1 MRASSTRRSTV
12 PAYSASVNA
21 PFATANSS
29 TLAPHL
35 IHASASLT
43 HTGFE
48 SRISAA
54 RSTSSRTDELS
65 SYHNSNRILAT
76 SAEAE
81 ERANHLRKVRRI
93 QQQNA
98 EWKMQYE
105 LDNAEAEKERR
116 DILRAQDEVLAAT
129 MLREEGERAAT
140 ENERRRVCE
149 GSEEI
154 AALTEKLAAA
164 QMNAA
169 RHQQLISRQ
178 QTLQEEKE
186 KEAEHERKQQKE
198 REEHAV
204 LMAAEAER
212 QQQLANERA
221 AVLKQQCEEK
231 EQAKVTA
238 YEQFMREKH
247 MIEGIVAQIAREDE
261 AKREKKRQSQEE
273 LQLVIKKYLQQRAE
287 WRALQERKAKA
298 EMAAI
303 DAYTR
308 EMEAR
313 QLQQKEKQ
321 KAKNERDDL
330 IYAAISAEMQRKEKE
345 REEMERML
353 AELYTEQ
360 KEREMMDEVERQTER
375 ARRMREEMK
384 RENELA
390 MERKRLA
397 KERAK
402 EDEAR
407 LQQAMVEQLERDRE
421 YEAASRDK
429 RARMKR
435 AYQQEIADM
444 LTHKQRLAAEE
455 AAREEEKAERKRVQK
470 QHELEIV
477 EKERERLLLSL
488 ATQLHQYLPK
498 GVYRDEKELERI
510 KALHNKV
517 KQNGTTDRQDSIG
530 STNVRG
536 ARLPAGGDGSGR
548 YVAGLVDGLAQPSI
562 GKEWPTF
569 SQSSGGQLSSLSST
583 RSNFP
588 VHSAGSS
595 TLSSSRVGRY

>member
-12 PAYSASVNA
+12 PSYSASVNA
-21 PFATANSS
+21 PFATANSA

-35 IHASASLT
+35 VHASASLT

-65 SYHNSNRILAT
+65 SYHAANRVLAN

-81 ERANHLRKVRRI
+81 ERANHLRKVRRL

-105 LDNAEAEKERR
+105 LDNAAAEKERR
-116 DILRAQDEVLAAT
+116 EILRAQDEVLAAT
-129 MLREEGERAAT
+129 MLRDEGERMAT

-169 RHQQLISRQ
+169 RHQQLLSKQ
-178 QTLQEEKE
+178 QSAQEEKAM
-186 KEAEHERKQQKE
+186 EAEHERLQQKE

-204 LMAAEAER
+204 LRAAEAER
-212 QQQLANERA
+212 QQQLAIDRA

-238 YEQFMREKH
+238 YEQFVREKQ
-247 MIEGIVAQIAREDE
+247 MIEGIVQQIAREDE
-261 AKREKKRQSQEE
+261 AKRDKKRQAQEE
-273 LQLVIKKYLQQRAE
+273 LQLVIKHYLQQRSD
-287 WRALQERKAKA
+287 WRAQQERKAKA

-313 QLQQKEKQ
+313 QQQQKEKQ

-360 KEREMMDEVERQTER
+360 KEREMMDEVERQSER
-375 ARRMREEMK
+375 VRRMRDEMK

-402 EDEAR
+402 EDEAK
-407 LQQAMVEQLERDRE
+407 LQQSMADQLERDRE

-455 AAREEEKAERKRVQK
+455 AAREEEDAERKRVQK
-470 QHELEIV
+470 QRELDIV
-477 EKERERLLLSL
+477 EKERERLLLGL
-488 ATQLHQYLPK
+488 ATQLHNYLPK
-498 GVYRDEKELERI
+498 GVYRDDSELERI
-510 KALHNKV
+510 RALQNKV
-517 KQNGTTDRQDSIG
+517 KQSEPSDRSSDSQASG
-530 STNVRG
+530 VRSG
-536 ARLPAGGDGSGR
+536 RLTAGGDGSGR
-548 YVAGLVDGLAQPSI
+548 YVAGLMDGLAQPSI

-569 SQSSGGQLSSLSST
+569 SHSSSGQSTLSST
-583 RSNFP
+583 HSTFP
-588 VHSAGSS
+588 VQSAGSS
-595 TLSSSRVGRY
+595 TLSASRGNRY